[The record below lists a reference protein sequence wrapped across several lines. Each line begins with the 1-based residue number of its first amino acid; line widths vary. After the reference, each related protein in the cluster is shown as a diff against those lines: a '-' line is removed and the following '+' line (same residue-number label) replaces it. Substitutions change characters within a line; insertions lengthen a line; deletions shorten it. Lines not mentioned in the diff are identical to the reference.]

1 MSGTPSCVSR
11 RHLLRAAAGATAS
24 LVALRLPSLEPTSN
38 IEHGRVDPPLQL
50 PSLRL
55 RCAGGGVSDL
65 ASLTRGFATAAH
77 LMFTACSSTCPI
89 QGAIFQRVQSLL
101 PKDRAHQARLLSIS
115 IDPARDTP
123 RELKVWLARF
133 GARPGWT
140 AAVPASTDMPQIL
153 QLFGLG
159 RTDISDHATQVQ
171 IIDRSARLIWR
182 TGALPPPESVV
193 DILLQLTAKMT

>member
-1 MSGTPSCVSR
+1 LSR
-11 RHLLRAAAGATAS
+11 RRLLQAVAGATAAS
-24 LVALRLPSLEPTSN
+24 LVAVRLSALELASN
-38 IEHGRVDPPLQL
+38 TQHGRVDPPLQL

-101 PKDRAHQARLLSIS
+101 PQNRACQARLLSIS
-115 IDPARDTP
+115 IDPQDTP
-123 RELKVWLARF
+123 RKLSVWLARF

-193 DILLQLTAKMT
+193 DILLRMTAKMT